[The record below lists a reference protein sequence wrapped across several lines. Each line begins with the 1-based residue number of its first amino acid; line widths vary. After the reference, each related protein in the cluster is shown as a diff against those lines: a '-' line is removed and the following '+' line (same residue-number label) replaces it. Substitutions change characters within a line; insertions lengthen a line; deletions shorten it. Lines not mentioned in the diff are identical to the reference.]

1 MKNLISILLI
11 FFTFSLNAQRY
22 TTILPLLFDTD
33 TMTLDKVGSDS
44 VLTFTYTINAATF
57 NEIHSF
63 DDAYIAQDSLDSLI
77 ILYNI
82 YVEQKKVFVEHFYQQ
97 YKEHNSYLWNIQR
110 QLARLEELYDDL
122 YTP

>member
-1 MKNLISILLI
+1 MKHLIIILL
-11 FFTFSLNAQRY
+11 FSLNLNAQRD

-33 TMTLDKVGSDS
+33 TLTLAKVGSDS

-63 DDAYIAQDSLDSLI
+63 DDSFITQDSLDSLI